1 MILTPRIAIS
11 YRCVAAIAFS
21 LALSACGQG
30 VAVTGS
36 SAAQAASSPT
46 SSAASGPTS
55 SALAFSAASISG
67 AQNTGSIALSVT
79 RTGSMTAAVAA
90 DFATADGTAIAGTD
104 YTATTGTLHWAAND
118 STPQTIVVPVN
129 SATPFVGSKSLK
141 VALSN
146 PTGGASIAPPSSAA
160 VIISGDG
167 SAAVASLRLSAP
179 AYTVAQAAGTF
190 TVTVNRTVGTSGAV
204 SVAYATANGTAA
216 AGTDFTA
223 ANGTLHWAS
232 GDSTPKTFAV
242 AISNATPFSGSK
254 SFTVALSSPTTGVS
268 LGSPSSASIS
278 ITGDASGTVGNVE
291 FSAASYAV
299 DQTGSAVTVTVNRSG
314 GSSGAVSAA
323 YATSNGSA
331 VAGADFTQTTG
342 TVQWANGDA
351 TSKTISVPVSD
362 ATSFSSTKS
371 FTIGLFNATGGATV
385 SSPNS
390 ASVTITGSGIAGPGG
405 PNPSAPTS
413 LVMTGQSTNSI
424 SLSWNAAT
432 PGSSPIAHYKI
443 YRNGAAYATATST
456 TYTDTNATNANSPT
470 LGNGNP
476 LPTLTIANTV
486 YAYAVS
492 AVDTAGNEGPQQ
504 ANATFWVYYNGVFNW
519 LGDFSYPSGI
529 ININYADT
537 TGAPESGPA
546 DIDVSFSLAHSGFL
560 PFAGNTT
567 TAWDT
572 EGGSFGYISMDLKP
586 TMAKQDWEIFII
598 SRLPPGD
605 VFPWSNVMLSNY
617 GPAPV
622 VGKWATYK
630 IPLSVLT
637 IGFTHFSGSISG
649 TTLTVSSVS
658 SGVGIDT
665 GGYVTGPGVPA
676 GTYITA
682 FKKPGGGKGTYTVE
696 GPGISDST
704 DVASTSMVEQRTGI
718 YKFGLVD
725 RNNVINNHYYI
736 DNIRFTVN

>member
-30 VAVTGS
+30 VSVTGS
-36 SAAQAASSPT
+36 STAQ
-46 SSAASGPTS
+46 AASGPTS
-55 SALAFSAASISG
+55 SASGPTSSTALAFSAASISG

-90 DFATADGTAIAGTD
+90 DFATADGTAIAGAD

-146 PTGGASIAPPSSAA
+146 PTGGASIAPPSTAA

-167 SAAVASLRLSAP
+167 SAAVASLRFSAS
-179 AYTVAQAAGTF
+179 AYTVAQAAGTL
-190 TVTVNRTVGTSGAV
+190 TVSVNRNLGSSGAV

-232 GDSTPKTFAV
+232 GDATPKTFAV

-299 DQTGSAVTVTVNRSG
+299 DQTGSAVTVTVNRRG

-331 VAGADFTQTTG
+331 MAGADFTQTTG
-342 TVQWANGDA
+342 TVQWASGDA

-362 ATSFSSTKS
+362 ATSFSGTKS

-424 SLSWNAAT
+424 SLTWNAAT

-443 YRNGAAYATATST
+443 YRNGAAYATSTST

-470 LGNGNP
+470 QSNQ
-476 LPTLTIANTV
+476 PTLTIANTV
-486 YAYAVS
+486 YSYAVS

-519 LGDFSYPSGI
+519 LGDFSFPGGI
-529 ININYADT
+529 ISINYADT

-546 DIDVSFSLAHSGFL
+546 DIDVSFSLAHSGFQ
-560 PFAGNTT
+560 PYAGKTT
-567 TAWDT
+567 TAWDM

-586 TMAKQDWEIFII
+586 TMAGQDWQIFII

-605 VFPWSNVMLSNY
+605 VFPGSSAMLSSY

-637 IGFTHFSGSISG
+637 IGSTHFSGSISG

-658 SGVGIDT
+658 SGVGLDA
-665 GGYVTGPGVPA
+665 GGYLTGPGVPA

-682 FKKPGGGKGTYTVE
+682 FRKPGGGAGTYTVA

-704 DVASTSMVEQRTGI
+704 DVASTGMIEQRTGI

-725 RNNVINNHYYI
+725 RNNLLFNHYYI
-736 DNIRFTVN
+736 DNIKFTVN